1 MQRLTHCSISGRP
14 TYPQI
19 AAVLGALAAFDS
31 PKRSRHGPAVIHHAL
46 SDPGQPFGYAR
57 AALWLTLALTAARI
71 FALFATPLELHPDE
85 AQYWLWSRELAFGYY
100 SKPPLIAW
108 AIWATTQIGGDAEA
122 WVRLSA
128 ALFHAAATL
137 VVFALGRRLYDSA
150 TGFWAASL
158 YGLMPGVQLSSLVIA
173 TDAPLLLFYALALL
187 AYARFLDQGGWR
199 WAAALGLA
207 IGAAFLAKYA
217 AVYALVGLALH
228 AALSREAR
236 KRWTML
242 AALAAAGAFALVL
255 APNVFW
261 NLQHGFAT
269 VQHTAANAGW
279 EGRLFNLGKLGE
291 FVGSQFGVFG
301 PLPFAVL
308 IGGAALLIARRRLQ
322 PADVMLLC
330 FVLPPLLIVAAQA
343 FINRANANWSGAGY
357 VAGAVLVAAW
367 MTRWRAKRWLIAN
380 GVFQAGLAVL
390 FLAMVISPPFADRIG
405 AGNSFKRAKGW
416 EAMTQS
422 LTDRARQEPDLTAV
436 AVDDRFL
443 FNAAAYYGR
452 RAWAEPGFPP
462 LVMWV
467 REIHPLNQAETEN
480 PLTPANGE
488 RVLAA
493 SLIEAFRNEFKA
505 DFERTSGREL
515 VSVTLDRN
523 QRKRRMEIFVGE
535 GFAARPRDPATGLPT
550 PP

>member
-1 MQRLTHCSISGRP
+1 MT
-14 TYPQI
+14 
-19 AAVLGALAAFDS
+19 AAAS
-31 PKRSRHGPAVIHHAL
+31 PP
-46 SDPGQPFGYAR
+46 PGQDAFYAR
-57 AALWLTLALTAARI
+57 AALWLTLALTLARI
-71 FALFATPLELHPDE
+71 LALFATPLELHPDE

-108 AIWATTQIGGDAEA
+108 AIWATTQIGGDAEP

-128 ALFHAAATL
+128 ALFHAVATL
-137 VVFALGRRLYDSA
+137 AVFALGRRLYDSA
-150 TGFWAASL
+150 TGFWAAVF
-158 YGLMPGVQLSSLVIA
+158 YALMPGVQLSSLVIA

-187 AYARFLDQGGWR
+187 AYARFLADGGWR
-199 WAAALGLA
+199 WAALLGLA
-207 IGAAFLAKYA
+207 VGAGFLAKYA

-236 KRWTML
+236 GRWRL
-242 AALAAAGAFALVL
+242 PAGLAAAGAFALVL
-255 APNVFW
+255 APNVLW

-279 EGRLFNLGKLGE
+279 EGRLFNPGKLAE
-291 FVGSQFGVFG
+291 FLASQFGVFG

-308 IGGAALLIARRRLQ
+308 IGGAGLLAARRRLQ
-322 PADVMLLC
+322 PADLMLLC
-330 FVLPPLLIVAAQA
+330 FALPPFAIVAAQA

-367 MTRWRAKRWLIAN
+367 LVRWRAKRWLIAN
-380 GVFQAGLAVL
+380 GAFQAGLAVL
-390 FLAMVISPPFADRIG
+390 FLVMVVSPPFADRIG
-405 AGNSFKRAKGW
+405 AGNSFKRVKGW
-416 EAMTQS
+416 AAMTDS
-422 LTDRARQEPDLTAV
+422 LLARARQEPGLTAV

-452 RAWAEPGFPP
+452 RAWAEPGVAP

-467 REIHPLNQAETEN
+467 REIHPLNQAETER
-480 PLTPANGE
+480 PLTRANGG

-493 SLIEAFRNEFKA
+493 SLIEPFRQEFKA
-505 DFERTSGREL
+505 DFVHTSGREI
-515 VSVTLDRN
+515 VSVTLDGDR
-523 QRKRRMEIFVGE
+523 RKRRMELFVGE
-535 GFAARPRDPATGLPT
+535 GFSPRPRDPATGLPT

>member
-1 MQRLTHCSISGRP
+1 MTASDAPALGRD
-14 TYPQI
+14 
-19 AAVLGALAAFDS
+19 AA
-31 PKRSRHGPAVIHHAL
+31 
-46 SDPGQPFGYAR
+46 YAR
-57 AALWLTLALTAARI
+57 AALWLTLALTLARI

-108 AIWATTQIGGDAEA
+108 AIWATTQVGGDAEP

-137 VVFALGRRLYDSA
+137 AVFALGRRLYDSA
-150 TGFWAASL
+150 TGFWAAVL
-158 YGLMPGVQLSSLVIA
+158 YALMPGVQLSSLVIA
-173 TDAPLLLFYALALL
+173 TDAPLLMFYALALL
-187 AYARFLDQGGWR
+187 AYARFLEHGGWR
-199 WAAALGLA
+199 PAAATGLA

-228 AALSREAR
+228 WAVSPDAR
-236 KRWTML
+236 IRWTL
-242 AALAAAGAFALVL
+242 PAALAAAAAFAVVL
-255 APNVFW
+255 APNLVW

-279 EGRLFNLGKLGE
+279 EGRLFNLDNLGE
-291 FVGSQFGVFG
+291 FLASQFGVFG

-308 IGGAALLIARRRLQ
+308 IGGAGLLAVRRRLQ

-367 MTRWRAKRWLIAN
+367 LTRWRARRWLIAN
-380 GVFQAGLAVL
+380 GAFQAGLAAL
-390 FLAMVISPPFADRIG
+390 FLIMVVSPPLADRIG

-422 LTDRARQEPDLTAV
+422 LIARVRQEPGLTAV

-467 REIHPLNQAETEN
+467 REIHPLNQAETER
-480 PLTPANGE
+480 PLTPANGG

-493 SLIEAFRNEFKA
+493 SLVDAFRAEFKA
-505 DFERTSGREL
+505 DFARTFGPEI
-515 VSVTLDRN
+515 VSITLDRN
-523 QRKRRMEIFVGE
+523 LRKRRMELFVGE
-535 GFAARPRDPATGLPT
+535 GFAPRPRDPASGLPT